1 LSWRRIQQSSLWRR
15 FIIIR
20 VVIIAKRVR
29 WTSLGNDIV
38 LALWGRRLTETLFV
52 GVIVSE
58 TLAVFGEFMAG
69 EEEEN

>member
-1 LSWRRIQQSSLWRR
+1 
-15 FIIIR
+15 
-20 VVIIAKRVR
+20 
-29 WTSLGNDIV
+29 LGNDIV